1 MTAFAASTENGCA
14 HSDEDACFSLA
25 AGVQVRAE
33 KSGLLFY
40 NRKGPRLYFLSSG
53 KSLHPDYFGSG
64 QSLTRWL
71 KTQETN
77 LSDNGFRALDN
88 ALRQLVRKGA
98 LVAYSGG
105 S

>member
-1 MTAFAASTENGCA
+1 MTAFAASTENERA
-14 HSDEDACFSLA
+14 RHDRDSCFSLA
-25 AGVQVRAE
+25 AGVQARAE

-53 KSLHPDYFGSG
+53 KSLHPDFFGSG
-64 QSLTRWL
+64 QSLTHWL
-71 KTQETN
+71 KTRETN
-77 LSDNGFRALDN
+77 LSENGFRALDN

-98 LVAYSGG
+98 LIAYPGG